1 MHYYELSLQVSPDY
15 AEILVAELAEIGY
28 DSFIETPD
36 GLEAYITD
44 ELFEEMEVKQLLEKY
59 ADVGQ
64 ITYSIQKIE
73 KKNWN
78 EEWEKSFSPI
88 EVDGK
93 IYVRATFHPEAP
105 AHFAHEIIITP
116 KMSFGTGHH
125 ETTSQVLALQL
136 DIPHQNKKVLD
147 VGTGTGILAILAAK
161 LGATEIHSFD
171 IDEWSVENTKENIEL
186 NDTHQITVE
195 LGTIQDQTVKPYD
208 IVLANIN
215 RNILLAEIPVYVQFM
230 ELNAYLIVS
239 GFYVHDV
246 EDITQKAAE
255 VGLKIITQ
263 TSKNNWSAIV
273 FQR

>member
-1 MHYYELSLQVSPDY
+1 MHYYEISLQVSPDY
-15 AEILVAELAEIGY
+15 SEILVAELAEIGY

-88 EVDGK
+88 EVDEK
-93 IYVRATFHPEAP
+93 IYVRATFHPKAP

-136 DIPHQNKKVLD
+136 DIPHENKKVLD

-186 NDTHQITVE
+186 NDTRQITVE

-230 ELNAYLIVS
+230 EPNAYLIVS
-239 GFYVHDV
+239 GFYVQDV